1 MTETPISLTVTAT
14 IMGLAKRPGATR
26 DGRVV
31 VSLNVTIGSN
41 QYEVNI
47 VTKPGQ
53 GIEDALT
60 YLANAGYLT
69 KDGNVFMLKVPTW
82 ALAKAKGNTI
92 WVHVEDFER
101 LKGVVQGA

>member
-1 MTETPISLTVTAT
+1 MSLNLTTTAT
-14 IMGLAKRPGATR
+14 IMGLAKRPGSTR

-47 VTKPGQ
+47 VTKPNQ
-53 GIEDALT
+53 GIEDALAF
-60 YLANAGYLT
+60 LASNGFLV
-69 KDGNVFMLKVPTW
+69 KDGDEFTLKIPTW

-92 WVHVEDFER
+92 WVHVEDYER
-101 LKGVVQGA
+101 IKGT

>member
-1 MTETPISLTVTAT
+1 MSLNLTVTAT
-14 IMGLAKRPGATR
+14 IIGLAKRPGATR

-53 GIEDALT
+53 GIEQALN

-69 KDGNVFMLKVPTW
+69 KNGDEFTLEVPTW
-82 ALAKAKGNTI
+82 ALAKAKNNVV
-92 WVHVEDFER
+92 WVHLEDYEK
-101 LKGVVQGA
+101 LKGAT

>member
-1 MTETPISLTVTAT
+1 MSINLTTTAT
-14 IMGLAKRPGATR
+14 ILGLAKRPGATR
-26 DGRVV
+26 DGRTV

-60 YLANAGYLT
+60 YLANAGFLV
-69 KDGNVFMLKVPTW
+69 KDGDEFTLKIPTW
-82 ALAKAKGNTI
+82 AVSKAKGNTI
-92 WVHVEDFER
+92 WVHVEDFEK

>member
-1 MTETPISLTVTAT
+1 MTEAPIRLTTTAT
-14 IMGLAKRPGATR
+14 ILGLAKRPGSTR

-31 VSLNVTIGSN
+31 VSFNIEISSN
-41 QYEVNI
+41 QYELNI

-53 GIEDALT
+53 GIEDALAF
-60 YLANAGYLT
+60 LAKNGFLT
-69 KDGNVFMLKVPTW
+69 KDGNVFMLEVPTW

-101 LKGVVQGA
+101 LKGVV

>member
-1 MTETPISLTVTAT
+1 MTETPISLTTTAT
-14 IMGLAKRPGATR
+14 IMGLAKRPGSTR

-53 GIEDALT
+53 GIEDALN
-60 YLANAGYLT
+60 YLANAGFLT
-69 KDGNVFMLKVPTW
+69 KNGNEFTLEVPTW
-82 ALAKAKGNTI
+82 TLAKAKNNVI
-92 WVHVEDFER
+92 WVHIEDYER
-101 LKGVVQGA
+101 LRGTT

>member
-1 MTETPISLTVTAT
+1 MSLNLTTTAT
-14 IMGLAKRPGATR
+14 IMGLAKRPGSTR

-60 YLANAGYLT
+60 YLAETGYLN
-69 KDGNVFMLKVPTW
+69 KDGDEFTLKIPTW

-92 WVHVEDFER
+92 WVHVEDYER
-101 LKGVVQGA
+101 IKGT